1 MFNTSRCNCQGI
13 TAPQLYAHCSQLYF
27 YKCGYSC
34 WELSTVPTGRLS
46 CKWSVVAQGCH
57 NFGQRTTCWAR
68 RPRGVLTQGDFLIYA
83 WPLCR
88 VCLLHTFWTSETTT
102 TLFVANLKSALS
114 YAILMSTL
122 LKLNSTL
129 KGASLI
135 KNKKTLWSHLN
146 HVTTLF
152 PQSSRK
158 RPASRP
164 ASLASRTNKTV
175 HLHYQ
180 AYYIFKFRWS
190 EPQAKKL

>member
-1 MFNTSRCNCQGI
+1 MLTVLNFI
-13 TAPQLYAHCSQLYF
+13 
-27 YKCGYSC
+27 
-34 WELSTVPTGRLS
+34 ST
-46 CKWSVVAQGCH
+46 SVVIVVENLVLSPQGGYRASEVSLPKVATTLT
-57 NFGQRTTCWAR
+57 NFDQRTTCWAR
-68 RPRGVLTQGDFLIYA
+68 RTRGVLTQGDFLIFYMHGPYA
-83 WPLCR
+83 VYACCIHSKLPKQQQHFLWP
-88 VCLLHTFWTSETTT
+88 
-102 TLFVANLKSALS
+102 NLKSALS

-135 KNKKTLWSHLN
+135 KNKKSLWSHLN

-164 ASLASRTNKTV
+164 ASLASRTNTTV

-190 EPQAKKL
+190 EPQANSYIRS